1 MSRDTPPYN
10 TSKKSYF
17 LSFFVP
23 FFSKKQTKR
32 HVKKKKIYF
41 YFKKIVSSRRHEKKN
56 RRRRRRSRR
65 KKFFDFFKAT
75 TQTNASLLHTQKEKK
90 KKKKKRKTFAKRAQ
104 IRVPLPPHNHF
115 CELDGRARIASSK
128 GERFEPREN
137 AEHTRRLEETREV
150 SRPKNHQSH
159 PSSRHFSK
167 RRRRHQSVC
176 NRKHL

>member
-1 MSRDTPPYN
+1 
-10 TSKKSYF
+10 
-17 LSFFVP
+17 
-23 FFSKKQTKR
+23 
-32 HVKKKKIYF
+32 KKKK
-41 YFKKIVSSRRHEKKN
+41 KKKKKKEKI
-56 RRRRRRSRR
+56 
-65 KKFFDFFKAT
+65 FDFFKAT
-75 TQTNASLLHTQKEKK
+75 TQTNASLLHTQKE

>member
-1 MSRDTPPYN
+1 MICG
-10 TSKKSYF
+10 
-17 LSFFVP
+17 
-23 FFSKKQTKR
+23 
-32 HVKKKKIYF
+32 KKIFLKMASEYF
-41 YFKKIVSSRRHEKKN
+41 YFFFKKIVSSRRHEKKN
-56 RRRRRRSRR
+56 RRRRRRRRR

-75 TQTNASLLHTQKEKK
+75 TQTNASLLHTQKE
-90 KKKKKRKTFAKRAQ
+90 KKKKRKTFAKRAQ